1 MEQNEKQIILSIS
14 DLWSVFTGHVIPI
27 VVSVVLAFFI
37 VLSYSLISYE
47 PEYTSTSA
55 IYLIR
60 QDRSDTSGSVSSSDF
75 SLALSTVN
83 DCKYLLTNIEV
94 LSEVIKVLGLPLTYE
109 DLLPMINIYNPP
121 STRILEISITAP
133 SPMDAKIIVDELCNI
148 GAESIMMALG
158 IDQVNV
164 VNEGRYNEDPSNS
177 IFTPYLAVIPFL
189 TALVVYGIYLLIYVL
204 DDKIKTPEDIEKYIG
219 LTVLGIIP
227 YKNREPENAIT
238 DKNKVHQ
245 VSG

>member
-14 DLWSVFTGHVIPI
+14 DLWSIFTGHII
-27 VVSVVLAFFI
+27 SIIVSVVLAFFI
-37 VLSYSLISYE
+37 VLCYSLISYE

-60 QDRSDTSGSVSSSDF
+60 QDRSDSSSAVSSSDF

-83 DCKYLLTNIEV
+83 DCKYLLTNIDVLNEVIEV
-94 LSEVIKVLGLPLTYE
+94 LGMPLTYE
-109 DLLPMINIYNPP
+109 DLLPMVNIYNPP

-133 SPMDAKIIVDELCNI
+133 NPMDAKIIVDELCNI
-148 GAESIMMALG
+148 GAESIMKALG
-158 IDQVNV
+158 IDQVNI
-164 VNEGRYNEDPSNS
+164 VNKGRYNENPSNS
-177 IFTPYLAVIPFL
+177 ILTPYLGVIPLL
-189 TALVVYGIYLLIYVL
+189 TALAVYGIYLLIYIL

-227 YKNREPENAIT
+227 YKNREMESAAIN
-238 DKNKVHQ
+238 KNKIHQ
-245 VSG
+245 V